1 MKKIIMNMVAT
12 LATALFL
19 TTNTHACI
27 TSESESN
34 DTESQANTGICS
46 GTTVEGNLSRGDI
59 DWFVFDVAQAGSI
72 DISLNHNSRDDFDW
86 ALYKTSGGA
95 IATGETGS
103 TPETGR
109 YEASAAETYFLKL
122 TRYSGRGWYDLNVSF
137 PNTGDGGDNGGGGA
151 DCGYGIRPSKPNN
164 LTSYVTGSESDSCTN
179 LTQSDGA
186 VLLMGGGSDVDS
198 AFSNRV
204 VNHVGSNA
212 DVVVLRTSGSDGY
225 NSYLQNLMAADSV
238 ITLIVDTRNKANEDY
253 VDWVIRSAEFVFVAG
268 GDQSDYLNQWSGT
281 KVQSALQHVFDKG
294 GVIGGTSAGM
304 ALMADSVYDPDGILG
319 AISEEVVTDYC
330 HETLNFSNGILSIPM
345 LNNALTD
352 THFAERDRMGRTVVS
367 LAQHSTA
374 HFAIAADENTSLFVT
389 SNDSG
394 VVNGSGNVYVFRE
407 TASTQR
413 QLLTCGSPVQYS
425 NVQRI
430 RLSPGNTINLST
442 FSHSGSAIDI
452 SINGNNNNFYSPL
465 NPY

>member
-59 DWFVFDVAQAGSI
+59 DWFVFDVAHAGSI

-95 IATGETGS
+95 VATGETGS
-103 TPETGR
+103 APETGR
-109 YEASAAETYFLKL
+109 YEASSAETYFLKL

-151 DCGYGIRPSKPNN
+151 DCGYGIRPVTPNN
-164 LTSYVTGSESDSCTN
+164 LTSYVTGNESDSCISLSQGN
-179 LTQSDGA
+179 GA

-198 AFSNRV
+198 AFSQRV
-204 VNHVGSNA
+204 VGHIGSDV

-225 NSYLQNLMAADSV
+225 NSYIQNLMAADSV

-389 SNDSG
+389 SNNSG

>member
-12 LATALFL
+12 LVTTLFL

-34 DTESQANTGICS
+34 DTESRANTGMCS
-46 GTTVEGNLSRGDI
+46 GTTVEGNLSRSDV
-59 DWFVFDVAQAGSI
+59 DWFEFDVAQAGNI

-95 IATGETGS
+95 VATGETGS
-103 TPETGR
+103 TPETGS
-109 YEASAAETYFLKL
+109 YQANTAETYFLKL
-122 TRYSGRGWYDLNVSF
+122 TRYSGSGWYDLNVSF
-137 PNTGDGGDNGGGGA
+137 PSSTGGGGGGN
-151 DCGYGIRPSKPNN
+151 DCGYGALPSAPNN
-164 LTSYVTGSESDSCTN
+164 LTSYITGNENDSCAS
-179 LTQSDGA
+179 LTAGDGA

-204 VNHVGSNA
+204 VGHVGSNA

-225 NSYLQNLMAADSV
+225 NSYLQGLMAADSV
-238 ITLIVDTRNKANEDY
+238 TTLIVDTRNKANENY

-319 AISEEVVTDYC
+319 AISEEVVTDFC

-367 LAQHSTA
+367 LAQHSTN

-389 SNDSG
+389 SNNSG
-394 VVNGSGNVYVFRE
+394 VADGSGSIYVFRE
-407 TASTQR
+407 TALTQR
-413 QLLTCGSPVQYS
+413 QVLSCGSPVRY
-425 NVQRI
+425 NDVQRI
-430 RLSPGNTINLST
+430 RLNSGNTINLNS
-442 FSHSGSAIDI
+442 FSHNGVATNI
-452 SINGNNNNFYSPL
+452 SINGNNANFYSPL

>member
-95 IATGETGS
+95 VATGETGS
-103 TPETGR
+103 APETGR
-109 YEASAAETYFLKL
+109 YEASSAETYYLKL

-151 DCGYGIRPSKPNN
+151 DCGYGIRPVTPNN
-164 LTSYVTGSESDSCTN
+164 LTSYVTGNESDSCISLSQGN
-179 LTQSDGA
+179 GA

-198 AFSNRV
+198 AFSQRV
-204 VNHVGSNA
+204 VGHIGSDV

-268 GDQSDYLNQWSGT
+268 GDQSDYLNQWTGT

-330 HETLNFSNGILSIPM
+330 HETLNFSNGILSLPM
-345 LNNALTD
+345 LSNALTD

-367 LAQHSTA
+367 LAQHSTD

-389 SNDSG
+389 SNNSG